1 MRSDFVETDVIG
13 HILYALT
20 PENKLVCKVALETG
34 LRVGD
39 ILALKT
45 ADLKKQSFTI
55 TEQKTGKKRRVR
67 LRKPLIVELLKIAG
81 EYYVFEHRLDPK
93 KHRTRQ
99 AVFADIKRASKLFR
113 VKQNISPHSMRK
125 IYAVD
130 LYKNTRDIK
139 KVCEA
144 LGHDSELVTVIY
156 ALADIISNERT
167 EKKRG

>member
-1 MRSDFVETDVIG
+1 MRSDFVDSDVIG

-39 ILALKT
+39 ILELKT
-45 ADLKKQSFTI
+45 ADLYKQSFTI
-55 TEQKTGKKRRVR
+55 TEQKTGKKKRVR
-67 LRKPLIVELLKIAG
+67 LRKALIAELLKIAG
-81 EYYVFEHRLDPK
+81 DKFVFEHRINPD

-99 AVFADIKRASKLFR
+99 AVFADIKRSAKLFR
-113 VKQNISPHSMRK
+113 VKENISPHSLRK

-130 LYKNTRDIK
+130 LYKKTNDLK

-144 LGHDSELVTVIY
+144 LSHDNELTTMIY
-156 ALADIISNERT
+156 ALADIICRN
-167 EKKRG
+167 